1 MKNTSKF
8 QNVVIITIV
17 GWLVLFVFL
26 PNLMIIG
33 TSFLTRDDASF
44 VKMVFTLDNYARL
57 LDPLYFE
64 VLLHSLNMALIA
76 TLSCLVLGYPFAW
89 FLAKLP
95 EKIRPLLLFLL
106 IVPFWTNSLIRIYG
120 LKIFLSTKGY
130 LNEFLLWLGVIDTPI
145 RIMFTPSAVIIGLVY
160 ILLPFMVMPL
170 YSSIEKLDKPLLEAA
185 RDLGASKMQTFIRI
199 IIPLTMPGIVAG
211 CLLVMLPAMGLFYVS
226 DLMGGAKNL
235 LIGNVI
241 KVQFLNIRD
250 WPFGAATSI
259 TLTIVMGLMLFGEPL
274 LSVPLYSIVKHVNS
288 ELFKT
293 NFEWKA
299 QEKINYLATKIR
311 SGIESA
317 KHTLHKE
324 NISESTRQRAF
335 LETMSMCGLKPTET
349 PPPPTHVPI
358 AKMVETI
365 LLENK
370 TFQAFL
376 VTNANTSQSFLD
388 EIIEAVSDHVFRGLF
403 RTDPQVIQKMAEE
416 QLTKL
421 HVRWHRQGGNGLS
434 CFL

>member
-8 QNVVIITIV
+8 QNVVIVTIV

-145 RIMFTPSAVIIGLVY
+145 RIMFTPSAVIFGLVY

-259 TLTIVMGLMLFGEPL
+259 TLTIVMGLMLLIYWRASRL
-274 LSVPLYSIVKHVNS
+274 L
-288 ELFKT
+288 
-293 NFEWKA
+293 
-299 QEKINYLATKIR
+299 
-311 SGIESA
+311 
-317 KHTLHKE
+317 
-324 NISESTRQRAF
+324 
-335 LETMSMCGLKPTET
+335 
-349 PPPPTHVPI
+349 
-358 AKMVETI
+358 
-365 LLENK
+365 NK
-370 TFQAFL
+370 K
-376 VTNANTSQSFLD
+376 
-388 EIIEAVSDHVFRGLF
+388 VSDIS
-403 RTDPQVIQKMAEE
+403 D
-416 QLTKL
+416 
-421 HVRWHRQGGNGLS
+421 
-434 CFL
+434 